1 VEFKPYIPA
10 EKRIAEMTFTSIG
23 LGALLAIVFGAAN
36 AYLGLKVGMT
46 VSASIPAS
54 VISMGILKGILRR
67 GTVLE
72 NNIVQN
78 LASAAEALA
87 AGVIFTIP
95 AFMIWSR
102 EIGGIDAPSI
112 LKMFI
117 MSVLGGIMG
126 VLFMIP
132 LRRYLIVQEHGKLPY
147 PEGTACAEVLIAGD
161 KGGTQAKVVFSGIGV
176 GAIYKFLMGG
186 LGLWKETPEWNLDKI
201 IPSLRNGVIGFDI
214 LPALLGVG
222 FIIGL
227 QVSALMLAGGLL
239 GWLVF
244 IPLISYLGS
253 HIQQPIYP
261 AKMLIKDMN
270 CWDIW
275 KNYIR
280 YIGAG
285 GVVFGGIVSLTRSFP
300 VIISSFK
307 LGIREIVK
315 VFTGEKEIKERTAQ
329 DISMVWVIVGSLI
342 IAIILAILP
351 NINLKIL
358 GALLTVIFGFFF
370 ATVSS
375 RIVGIVGSSSNP
387 VSGMTIATLLATTII
402 LKAVGWQGVSGMIT
416 ALTVGGIVC
425 IAIAI
430 AGDVSQDLKTG
441 YIVGATPKMVQIAQ
455 ILGVLISCLF
465 VGWVVL
471 LLDKTYTLGSQ
482 ALPAPQANL
491 MAIVIKGVME
501 ANLPWILVIIGVFTA
516 AAVEMLGAPAL
527 PFAVGLYLPVNLST
541 PVMVGGII
549 SWLVTRG
556 KINEQEKKRR
566 LDKGVLIAS
575 GLIAGDAL
583 LGIILAVLKS
593 RNIDFST
600 LIGSSWCGAEGLQ
613 NLVAIMCFILLGI
626 YMFLYIKKRDNSLKD
641 KE

>member
-1 VEFKPYIPA
+1 MEFKPYIPA

-280 YIGAG
+280 YIG
-285 GVVFGGIVSLTRSFP
+285 
-300 VIISSFK
+300 
-307 LGIREIVK
+307 EIGRAHV
-315 VFTGEKEIKERTAQ
+315 
-329 DISMVWVIVGSLI
+329 
-342 IAIILAILP
+342 
-351 NINLKIL
+351 
-358 GALLTVIFGFFF
+358 
-370 ATVSS
+370 
-375 RIVGIVGSSSNP
+375 
-387 VSGMTIATLLATTII
+387 
-402 LKAVGWQGVSGMIT
+402 
-416 ALTVGGIVC
+416 
-425 IAIAI
+425 
-430 AGDVSQDLKTG
+430 
-441 YIVGATPKMVQIAQ
+441 
-455 ILGVLISCLF
+455 
-465 VGWVVL
+465 
-471 LLDKTYTLGSQ
+471 
-482 ALPAPQANL
+482 
-491 MAIVIKGVME
+491 
-501 ANLPWILVIIGVFTA
+501 
-516 AAVEMLGAPAL
+516 
-527 PFAVGLYLPVNLST
+527 
-541 PVMVGGII
+541 
-549 SWLVTRG
+549 
-556 KINEQEKKRR
+556 
-566 LDKGVLIAS
+566 
-575 GLIAGDAL
+575 
-583 LGIILAVLKS
+583 
-593 RNIDFST
+593 
-600 LIGSSWCGAEGLQ
+600 
-613 NLVAIMCFILLGI
+613 
-626 YMFLYIKKRDNSLKD
+626 
-641 KE
+641 